1 MKQRILCLLLAACML
16 LSLGMPG
23 VRAAE
28 PRRHSVT
35 ITAAPMA
42 EQGITWEVNDGLMTI
57 SGKGAVPDYAQGE
70 APWLE
75 EEVFSIIIEDGITAL
90 GSNAFRGMKKLQD
103 VIVGRGVTDISAT
116 AFNDCPG
123 LSEVVFLGDDHM
135 IPAGTFSYCTRLG
148 TFRFAGDQPALE
160 AGSLATG
167 YKGITSN
174 TITVYYNGRNSTWAD
189 KKNIQFDPVDPIEY
203 RYYRNY
209 VADSGT
215 CGDNLTWELV
225 RTENSYDYNYVVI
238 SGTGPMY
245 DYEEGEAPW
254 LGNYNFSIGVYL
266 TPGVTSIGDNA
277 FKHARVALVNIPGS
291 VREIGANAFRNNSGV
306 TYVALKE
313 NIRKI
318 GDGAFAYTCV
328 TGVNIYGPAVELGVG
343 VYEGCSKLTREDF
356 PEGITHIPERT
367 FKDCKNLQEI
377 TIPTD
382 VTRID
387 GEAFSGC
394 TRLQTVNF
402 YGVPR
407 QWEDMQIAG
416 GNEPLLNAE
425 VKGFLTNSGTCGA
438 DARWELSEDFSV
450 LTISGTGSVDSNPWS
465 NAAGYIEKV
474 IVEEGITRLAG
485 YVLSD
490 LEVVTEIVLPSTLTA
505 VGVNC
510 FYWNPKLETIELP
523 AGLTT
528 MGRNTFNGCTSLR
541 SIEIPAG
548 VTELPESAFA
558 RCTALE
564 TVTLHEGLTTVWDRA
579 FEGCTRLREI
589 SLPST
594 VKVIRDEV
602 FDGCISLTHL
612 DWPAGVTTISTA
624 LHGSGLTEFTVPDT
638 VTAIGYRAFEG
649 CSRLQTVIIPD
660 SVTSLGYSV
669 FADTPS
675 LESVE
680 IPESI
685 TELPNGCFERSGLR
699 EVALPDTLT
708 VIGHHAFADCRRL
721 ERVTIPESVRVMEQ
735 GAFYCASALREVNIP
750 AGLEKLPYHAFYKTA
765 LTEMTVPAT
774 IREVD
779 DMAFAGC
786 QDLVELVFEG
796 RDTVMTG
803 DSHFLN
809 SPNLTIRCWYGSQVQ
824 TQAERQLIPYILFDP
839 PADRPV
845 YPVFTTVI
853 GAGSLYADPA
863 ESVGYQWVTIEAV
876 PDAGHVL
883 ATVELYYYAEHEMK
897 IRAEQIDENT
907 FRLLM
912 PNCPVE
918 LVAVFVD
925 ERLPFV
931 DVYPTDF
938 FYDSVI
944 WAVENDITSGVD
956 ATHFGPAAACNRA
969 QVVTFLWKAE
979 GAPEPKSSLNPFVD
993 VPAGSWYEKAV
1004 LWAVEQGITSG
1015 TDACHFSPGLLCNRA
1030 TVVTFLYS
1038 AAGKPETAG
1047 ENPFTDVP
1055 AGSWYEMPVRWAKEQ
1070 GITSGISPT
1079 AFGAAAVCNR
1089 AQVVT
1094 FLYKAC
1100 N

>member
-1 MKQRILCLLLAACML
+1 MKHRIICLLLAACIL
-16 LSLGMPG
+16 LSLGTPG

-42 EQGITWEVNDGLMTI
+42 EQGITWEVNDGLLTI

-90 GSNAFRGMKKLQD
+90 GSNAFRGMEKLQE
-103 VIVGRGVTDISAT
+103 VIFGRGVRDLGESVFA
-116 AFNDCPG
+116 DCPQ
-123 LSEVVFLGDDHM
+123 LKSALFLGN
-135 IPAGTFSYCTRLG
+135 IPRIPGDLFQGCVSMSTY
-148 TFRFAGDQPALE
+148 RFAGDAPVFE
-160 AGSLATG
+160 EGSMKIEG
-167 YKGITSN
+167 DYIS
-174 TITVYYNGRNSTWAD
+174 VDYNGRNATWKTVASDPRYSGCFRAYKHHAD
-189 KKNIQFDPVDPIEY
+189 Q
-203 RYYRNY
+203 
-209 VADSGT
+209 SGT
-215 CGDNLTWELV
+215 CGENLTWQIMRSEV
-225 RTENSYDYNYVVI
+225 SYIYDYLVI
-238 SGTGPMY
+238 TGTGPMY
-245 DYEEGEAPW
+245 DYAEGEAPW
-254 LGNYNFSIGVYL
+254 MPYAYSFFGIYMSPGISYIGA
-266 TPGVTSIGDNA
+266 NA
-277 FKHARVALVNIPGS
+277 FNNADISTTNLPGS
-291 VREIGANAFRNNSGV
+291 VREIGANAFRKNPDM
-306 TYVALKE
+306 TYMVLRE
-313 NIRKI
+313 NIRKV
-318 GDGAFAYTCV
+318 GDGAYAYS
-328 TGVNIYGPAVELGVG
+328 GVNGVNVYGPAIELGVG
-343 VYEGCSKLTREDF
+343 VYEGCPNLTKEDF
-356 PEGITHIPERT
+356 PAGMTYIPERT
-367 FKDCKNLQEI
+367 FKDCKNLREI

-382 VTRID
+382 ITRID
-387 GEAFSGC
+387 AEAFSGC
-394 TRLQTVNF
+394 TRLKTVNF
-402 YGVPR
+402 HGIPS
-407 QWEDMQIAG
+407 QWEDMQIAQ
-416 GNEPLLNAE
+416 GNEPLLSAE
-425 VKGFLTNSGTCGA
+425 VTGLLTNSGTCGA
-438 DARWELSEDFSV
+438 DARWELSEDFTL
-450 LTISGTGSVDSNPWS
+450 LTISGTGSVDSDPWS
-465 NAAGYIEKV
+465 NAAGYVEKV

-490 LEVVTEIVLPSTLTA
+490 LEVVTEIILPSTLTA

-528 MGRNTFNGCTSLR
+528 LGRNTFNGCTSLR
-541 SIEIPAG
+541 SIEIPSG
-548 VTELPESAFA
+548 VTELPEGVFA

-564 TVTLHEGLTTVWDRA
+564 TVTLHKGLTTVWDRA
-579 FEGCTRLREI
+579 FEGCTKLSEI

-602 FDGCISLTHL
+602 FDGCSSLTHL
-612 DWPAGVTTISTA
+612 DWPTAVTTIGTA

-638 VTAIGYRAFEG
+638 VTTIGYRAFEG

-699 EVALPDTLT
+699 EIILPDTLT

-721 ERVTIPESVRVMEQ
+721 EQVTIPESIRVMEQ

-786 QDLVELVFEG
+786 PDLVELVFEG

-809 SPNLTIRCWYGSQVQ
+809 SPNLTIHCWYGSQVQ

-845 YPVFTTVI
+845 YPVFTSVI
-853 GAGSLYADPA
+853 GAGTLTADPA
-863 ESVGYQWVTIEAV
+863 ESVGYEWITIEAV
-876 PDAGHVL
+876 PDEGHYL
-883 ATVELYYYAEHEMK
+883 AAMELYYYAEYELD

-912 PNCPVE
+912 PKCPVE
-918 LVAVFVD
+918 IFALFLD
-925 ERLPFV
+925 ERMPFV

-938 FYDSVI
+938 FYNSVI
-944 WAVENDITSGVD
+944 WAVEQGITSGLD
-956 ATHFGPAAACNRA
+956 ATHFGPAASCNRA

-979 GAPEPKSSLNPFVD
+979 GAPEPESSLNPFVD
-993 VPAGSWYEKAV
+993 VPAGSWFEKAV

-1030 TVVTFLYS
+1030 TVATFLWS

-1070 GITSGISPT
+1070 GITSGISDT
-1079 AFGAAAVCNR
+1079 EFGAAAVCNR

-1094 FLYKAC
+1094 FLYKAY